1 MTSQAPGLCET
12 CAYFIALIDIHDP
25 DGYQRYLDG
34 FDAVFERFDGEVIAV
49 DEAPTILEGRWPA
62 ARTVVI
68 RFPSEDDLLDP
79 AHGVSQLGNRTS
91 ARSSRRRLQASAS
104 SQP

>member
-1 MTSQAPGLCET
+1 MSV
-12 CAYFIALIDIHDP
+12 YFIALIDIYDP

-34 FDAVFERFDGEVIAV
+34 FDAVFASYQGEVLAV

-68 RFPSEDDLLDP
+68 RFPPEAELLRWYRSP
-79 AHGVSQLGNRTS
+79 EYRQLVAVRSAASTARVAVVHGET
-91 ARSSRRRLQASAS
+91 
-104 SQP
+104 